1 MERVRFA
8 IEIKASR
15 EIVWNVLWKDETF
28 RAWADIIDEGT
39 FMKGA
44 LVEGRDVE
52 FISSINGY
60 GVTSRVHM
68 LRENEHVLFRHQTDT
83 MAFGDAAREN
93 EWTGGEESYTL
104 AEKGEY
110 TILTVDVDLP
120 SDQVEIF
127 RDRQPRALECVK
139 QLAEAI
145 GGE

>member
-60 GVTSRVHM
+60 GVTSRVHV
-68 LRENEHVLFRHQTDT
+68 LRENEFVLFRHQSDT
-83 MAFGDAAREN
+83 MSFGDAARAN

-104 AEKGEY
+104 AEKGGC

-120 SDQVEIF
+120 SEQVETF
-127 RDRQPRALECVK
+127 LDRQPRALECVK
-139 QLAEAI
+139 RLAEARV
-145 GGE
+145 GE